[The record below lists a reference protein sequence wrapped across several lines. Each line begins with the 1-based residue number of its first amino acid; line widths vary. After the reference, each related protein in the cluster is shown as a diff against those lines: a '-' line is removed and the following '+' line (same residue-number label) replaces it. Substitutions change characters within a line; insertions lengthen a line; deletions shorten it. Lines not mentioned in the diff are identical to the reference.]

1 MPRFLNPRK
10 IARPASHY
18 SHGVVHSARAR
29 RLIVSGQLG
38 IRPDGTVPDTLENQ
52 LEVAFDNIFAVVLDG
67 GMGVTDIVQ
76 IRVYVTVPDAV
87 KIYRKVRDTKLGGHA
102 PTATFLQIAG
112 LAAPMFLCEVEAEAV
127 SEEPDLLFDEIPDA
141 DMVVPASTVRR
152 SRG

>member
-38 IRPDGTVPDTLENQ
+38 IRPDGSVPDTLENQ
-52 LEVAFDNIFAVVLDG
+52 LEVAFDNVFAVVLDG
-67 GMGVTDIVQ
+67 GMGVTDIVH
-76 IRVYVTVPDAV
+76 IRVYVTVADAV
-87 KIYRKVRDTKLGGHA
+87 KTYRKVRDTKLGGHA

-127 SEEPDLLFDEIPDA
+127 SEEPDLLFEEVPDA
-141 DMVVPASTVRR
+141 ALVLPEMR
-152 SRG
+152 SRGGRS